1 MKTAA
6 AVLSLAALLGG
17 APGPLAAHEGHV
29 HKVMGTVVAIEA
41 SRIEVDTQDAKKQSY
56 ALTKETVYR
65 RGKASATASD
75 VRVGARVVLS
85 VVEEHGAKTVTEV
98 LMAEA
103 PAP

>member
-1 MKTAA
+1 MKRAA

-17 APGPLAAHEGHV
+17 APGLLAAHEGHV

-65 RGKASATASD
+65 RGKASAAASD
-75 VRVGARVVLS
+75 VKVGARVVLS
-85 VVEEHGAKTVTEV
+85 VVEEHGTKNVSEV

>member
-6 AVLSLAALLGG
+6 AVLSVAALLG
-17 APGPLAAHEGHV
+17 APGPLVAHEGHV

-65 RGKASATASD
+65 RGKPLRRRPT
-75 VRVGARVVLS
+75 
-85 VVEEHGAKTVTEV
+85 
-98 LMAEA
+98 
-103 PAP
+103 